1 MKLQRSSRLALYS
14 VLELASKPDRQLSAS
29 DIATKFDVS
38 LNHLAKVL
46 RDLGKARLVE
56 AVRGAGGGYR
66 FCGNARRTTLKDIVE
81 IFEPITL
88 QDVGG
93 FEPGDRTEFGLS
105 LGVVL
110 GEIDDIALATLDS
123 ITLETMLNLTQRVQ
137 KQMPQKSESPSENVY
152 S

>member
-14 VLELASKPDRQLSAS
+14 VLELAARPDEQLAAS
-29 DIATKFDVS
+29 EIAAKYDVS

-46 RDLGKARLVE
+46 RDLGRARMVE

-66 FCGNARRTTLKDIVE
+66 FCGNARRITLKDVVE

-88 QDVGG
+88 HDSAGY
-93 FEPGDRTEFGLS
+93 EPGDETEFGAS
-105 LGVVL
+105 LAVVL

-123 ITLETMLNLTQRVQ
+123 ITLETMLKITIRVQ
-137 KQMPQKSESPSENVY
+137 KNAISQ
-152 S
+152 